1 MDPKKEMISSV
12 IKQFQDQ
19 SFALG
24 LLEAIHCV
32 EEYQQAMDCVE
43 MAITIDLLR
52 ERLSKLLD
60 VKMTEIL
67 DNKEL

>member
-1 MDPKKEMISSV
+1 MDPKKETASSA
-12 IKQFQDQ
+12 IKQIKDQ

-43 MAITIDLLR
+43 MAITVDLLR
-52 ERLSKLLD
+52 ERLSGLLD
-60 VKMTEIL
+60 GKIL
-67 DNKEL
+67 SPNANMA